1 MSTIFIT
8 GAAGALGSA
17 VARAFDAA
25 GANTVVIGRETARLE
40 RACGPASE
48 RRMLAVADL
57 RDAASVAAA
66 VHAAVQRFGR
76 IDALCNI
83 AGGFAMGT
91 PVHATTDA
99 QWDEL
104 FDLNVRSLRNAV
116 VAVVPGMLDGQGG
129 KIVNIASGSARQ
141 GLANMGAYCASKD
154 VVIRLTESMSAE
166 LRGKG
171 INVNC
176 VLRHHR
182 HAGQPCRH
190 AECRSRQMGR
200 AGSAGRCDPVS
211 VQPGCARNSR
221 RCDSVYLKFEPTGNQ
236 EIAAGALALRG
247 LLRA

>member
-1 MSTIFIT
+1 MTTIFIT
-8 GAAGALGSA
+8 GAAGELGSA
-17 VARAFDAA
+17 VARAFDVA

-176 VLRHHR
+176 VLP
-182 HAGQPCRH
+182 GTIDTPDN
-190 AECRSRQMGR
+190 R
-200 AGSAGRCDPVS
+200 AAMPNADRGKWVAP
-211 VQPGCARNSR
+211 
-221 RCDSVYLKFEPTGNQ
+221 E
-236 EIAAGALALRG
+236 ALADVILY
-247 LLRA
+247 LCSPAARAIHGAAIPCT

>member
-1 MSTIFIT
+1 MTTVFIT

-17 VARAFDAA
+17 VAHAFDAA
-25 GANTVVIGRETARLE
+25 GANTVLLGRDRTRLE
-40 RACGPASE
+40 GACGPASA

-57 RDAASVAAA
+57 RDAAAVAAA
-66 VHAAVQRFGR
+66 AQAAAIRFGR

-104 FDLNVRSLRNAV
+104 FELNVRSLRNAV

-129 KIVNIASGSARQ
+129 KVVNIASGSARQ

-166 LRGKG
+166 LRSQG

-176 VLRHHR
+176 VLP
-182 HAGQPCRH
+182 GTIDTPDN
-190 AECRSRQMGR
+190 RSAMPNADR
-200 AGSAGRCDPVS
+200 SKWVTP
-211 VQPGCARNSR
+211 
-221 RCDSVYLKFEPTGNQ
+221 E
-236 EIAAGALALRG
+236 ALAEVILF
-247 LLRA
+247 LCSPAARAIHGAAIPCT

>member
-1 MSTIFIT
+1 MTTILIT

-17 VARAFDAA
+17 VARAFDIA
-25 GANTVVIGRETARLE
+25 GANTVLVGRDAARLAE
-40 RACGPASE
+40 ACGPASD

-57 RDAASVAAA
+57 RDAASLATAVRAA
-66 VHAAVQRFGR
+66 VERFGR

-91 PVHATTDA
+91 PVHATSDA

-116 VAVVPGMLDGQGG
+116 AAVVPGMLDGQGG
-129 KIVNIASGSARQ
+129 KVVNIASGSARQ

-166 LRGKG
+166 LRGQG

-176 VLRHHR
+176 VLPGTIDT
-182 HAGQPCRH
+182 ADN
-190 AECRSRQMGR
+190 R
-200 AGSAGRCDPVS
+200 AAMPNADCSKWVAP
-211 VQPGCARNSR
+211 
-221 RCDSVYLKFEPTGNQ
+221 E
-236 EIAAGALALRG
+236 ALADVILF
-247 LLRA
+247 LCSPAARAIHGAAIPCT

>member
-1 MSTIFIT
+1 MTTIFIT

-17 VARAFDAA
+17 VARGFDAA
-25 GANTVVIGRETARLE
+25 GANTVLIGRDTARLE
-40 RACGPASE
+40 AACGPANE
-48 RRMLAVADL
+48 RRMLLAADL

-66 VHAAVQRFGR
+66 ADAAIQRFGR

-154 VVIRLTESMSAE
+154 VVIRL
-166 LRGKG
+166 
-171 INVNC
+171 NC
-176 VLRHHR
+176 ADRASTSIASCPAPSTR
-182 HAGQPCRH
+182 RTTAPQCRKPT
-190 AECRSRQMGR
+190 AANG
-200 AGSAGRCDPVS
+200 
-211 VQPGCARNSR
+211 SR
-221 RCDSVYLKFEPTGNQ
+221 RKRWQ
-236 EIAAGALALRG
+236 M
-247 LLRA
+247 

>member
-25 GANTVVIGRETARLE
+25 GANTVLLGRDLGRLAA
-40 RACGPASE
+40 ACGPASE
-48 RRMLAVADL
+48 RRLLLQAELGDP
-57 RDAASVAAA
+57 ASVAAA
-66 VHAAVQRFGR
+66 AHAATQRFGR

-116 VAVVPGMLDGQGG
+116 AAVVPGMLDGRGG
-129 KIVNIASGSARQ
+129 KVVNIASGSARQ

-166 LRGKG
+166 LRGQG

-176 VLRHHR
+176 ILPGTIDTPDNR
-182 HAGQPCRH
+182 AAMPN
-190 AECRSRQMGR
+190 ADRSKWV
-200 AGSAGRCDPVS
+200 AP
-211 VQPGCARNSR
+211 
-221 RCDSVYLKFEPTGNQ
+221 E
-236 EIAAGALALRG
+236 ALADVILY
-247 LLRA
+247 LCSPAARAIHGAAIPCT

>member
-1 MSTIFIT
+1 MTTVLIT

-25 GANTVVIGRETARLE
+25 GANTVLLGRDTARLE
-40 RACGPASE
+40 AACGPASE
-48 RRMLAVADL
+48 RRMFAVADL
-57 RDAASVAAA
+57 RDPASVAAA
-66 VHAAVQRFGR
+66 AHAGAERFGR
-76 IDALCNI
+76 IGALCNI

-116 VAVVPGMLDGQGG
+116 AAVVPGMLDGQGG

-154 VVIRLTESMSAE
+154 VVIRLTESMSVE
-166 LRGKG
+166 LRGHG

-176 VLRHHR
+176 VLPGTIDTPGNR
-182 HAGQPCRH
+182 ASMPN
-190 AECRSRQMGR
+190 ADRSKWVTPQ
-200 AGSAGRCDPVS
+200 
-211 VQPGCARNSR
+211 
-221 RCDSVYLKFEPTGNQ
+221 
-236 EIAAGALALRG
+236 ALADVILY
-247 LLRA
+247 LCSPAARALHGAAIPCI

>member
-1 MSTIFIT
+1 MTTIFIT

-17 VARAFDAA
+17 VARAFDSS
-25 GANTVVIGRETARLE
+25 GANTVLLGRDIARLE
-40 RACGPASE
+40 AACGPASK
-48 RRMLAVADL
+48 RRMFAVADL

-66 VHAAVQRFGR
+66 AQAAAARFGR
-76 IDALCNI
+76 IDALCHI

-104 FDLNVRSLRNAV
+104 VDLNVRSLRNAV
-116 VAVVPGMLDGQGG
+116 AAVVPGMLDGQGG

-176 VLRHHR
+176 VLP
-182 HAGQPCRH
+182 GTIDTPDN
-190 AECRSRQMGR
+190 RSAMPNADR
-200 AGSAGRCDPVS
+200 SKWVTPD
-211 VQPGCARNSR
+211 
-221 RCDSVYLKFEPTGNQ
+221 
-236 EIAAGALALRG
+236 ALADVILYSCSPAA
-247 LLRA
+247 RAIHGAAIPCT

>member
-1 MSTIFIT
+1 MTTIFIT
-8 GAAGALGSA
+8 GAAGSLGSA

-25 GANTVVIGRETARLE
+25 GASTVLLGRDIARLE
-40 RACGPASE
+40 AACGPANE
-48 RRMLAVADL
+48 RRMLASADL
-57 RDAASVAAA
+57 CDAPSVAAA
-66 VHAAVQRFGR
+66 AQAAVARFGR

-91 PVHATTDA
+91 PVHATSDA

-116 VAVVPGMLDGQGG
+116 AAVVPGMLDGQGG

-166 LRGKG
+166 LRGQG

-176 VLRHHR
+176 VLPGTIDTPDNR
-182 HAGQPCRH
+182 ASMPN
-190 AECRSRQMGR
+190 ADRSKWVT
-200 AGSAGRCDPVS
+200 P
-211 VQPGCARNSR
+211 
-221 RCDSVYLKFEPTGNQ
+221 E
-236 EIAAGALALRG
+236 ALADVILY
-247 LLRA
+247 LCSPAARAIHGAAIPCT